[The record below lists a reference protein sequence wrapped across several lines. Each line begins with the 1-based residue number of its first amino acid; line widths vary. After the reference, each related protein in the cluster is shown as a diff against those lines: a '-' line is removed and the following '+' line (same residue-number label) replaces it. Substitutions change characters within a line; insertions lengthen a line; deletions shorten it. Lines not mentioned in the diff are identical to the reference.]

1 MELTV
6 TNSANEALRQ
16 VSNDKMVQF
25 SFDKGSC
32 DIVNTIYEIIV
43 IPRRAVSSREKTIK
57 VNNIDFLFD
66 ESFEEAYDHQLV
78 IDYVGGFFVFKN
90 KNQIF
95 NNRIGI
101 KFV

>member
-6 TNSANEALRQ
+6 TNSAKDALEQ
-16 VSNDKMVQF
+16 VSKDKMVQL

-32 DIVNTIYEIIV
+32 DIVNTIYEILV
-43 IPRRAVSSREKTIK
+43 IPRRTVSPGEKTIK

-66 ESFEEAYDHQLV
+66 ESFEEVYDHQLV
-78 IDYVGGFFVFKN
+78 IDYVGGFFVFRN

>member
-6 TNSANEALRQ
+6 TNNANKALKQ
-16 VSNDKMVQF
+16 VGNDKMVQL

-32 DIVNTIYEIIV
+32 DIVNTIYEILV
-43 IPRRAVSSREKTIK
+43 IPRRTVSPIEKTIT

-95 NNRIGI
+95 NNRVGI